1 MTDIFK
7 RNPIR
12 IPVKLV
18 DGQWEFFYGGEV
30 PVRDGTIGDLVVDKN
45 QIEDKKFLKSLTRP
59 TDHKIFDIGTK
70 LLVALT
76 VKPDVPLDDE
86 LRKQLIPRDDSN
98 LKIESGSVGIALS
111 PDTRFLPVYVDAF
124 SEFQYRPAPNEEGG
138 VWLRVEGLEPKNVIS
153 SSIELPEAIEA
164 NAADSL
170 NHAFTILSEIYE
182 PWRKSHTGNIY
193 QRVFYQ
199 ERNNKWYPIDVLRKA
214 KEATE
219 EHRLIREQWARITE
233 KLNFNPK
240 SVR

>member
-30 PVRDGTIGDLVVDKN
+30 PVLDGTIGDLVVDKN
-45 QIEDKKFLKSLTRP
+45 QVKDKKFLKSLTQQ
-59 TDHKIFDIGTK
+59 TNHKILDFGTR

-76 VKPDVPLDDE
+76 VKLNVLLDDE
-86 LRKQLIPRDDSN
+86 LHKQLIPRDNST
-98 LKIESGSVGIALS
+98 LKIEWGSVGIAPP
-111 PDTRFLPVYVDAF
+111 PDTRYLPVYVDAF
-124 SEFQYRPAPNEEGG
+124 SEFQYRPAPNVDGG

-153 SSIELPEAIEA
+153 SSIKLPEPIKP
-164 NAADSL
+164 NSADSL

-199 ERNNKWYPIDVLRKA
+199 ERNEKWYPIDVLRKA

>member
-45 QIEDKKFLKSLTRP
+45 QVKDKNFLKSLTQQ
-59 TDHKIFDIGTK
+59 TNHKIFDFGTR

-76 VKPDVPLDDE
+76 VKPHVLLDDE
-86 LRKQLIPRDDSN
+86 LRKQLIPRDNST
-98 LKIESGSVGIALS
+98 LKIEWGSVGIAIP
-111 PDTRFLPVYVDAF
+111 PDTRYLPVYVDEF
-124 SEFQYRPAPNEEGG
+124 SEFQYRPAPNEKGG

-153 SSIELPEAIEA
+153 SSIKLPETIKA

-199 ERNNKWYPIDVLRKA
+199 EKNEKWYPIDVLRKA

-219 EHRLIREQWARITE
+219 EHRLIREQWARITQT
-233 KLNFNPK
+233 LNFNPN